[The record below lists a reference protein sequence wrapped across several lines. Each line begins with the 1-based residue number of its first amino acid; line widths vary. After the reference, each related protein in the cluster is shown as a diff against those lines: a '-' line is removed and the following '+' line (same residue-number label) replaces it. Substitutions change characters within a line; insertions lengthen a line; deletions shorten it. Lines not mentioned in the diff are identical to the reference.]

1 MMNYKTHTMK
11 RGVLVTLCLMVIGF
25 STYAQESREKLKAMK
40 VAYFTEKLSLTPEE
54 AEGFWP
60 LYNSWE
66 TKSYELRKEERKINK
81 NIKENFHTLNDSE
94 LEALINQQIEIKQ
107 KQLDLVREYNGKYK
121 AVIPMK
127 KIALLYT
134 VERQWKRELL
144 QKLHHHRGER

>member
-1 MMNYKTHTMK
+1 
-11 RGVLVTLCLMVIGF
+11 MVIGF

-66 TKSYELRKEERKINK
+66 TKNYELRKDERKITR
-81 NIKENFHTLNDSE
+81 NIKENFHTLADSE
-94 LEALINQQIEIKQ
+94 LEALINRQIDIKQ
-107 KQLDLVREYNGKYK
+107 KQLDLIREYNDKYK
-121 AVIPMK
+121 TVIPMK
-127 KIALLYT
+127 KIALLYA

-144 QKLHHHRGER
+144 KKLHHGHGER